1 MVVGHRS
8 SRAVSELTGINQESV
23 RRYLGGQALSIE
35 FLQALCKAFGVSGEW
50 MLTGRGVMKAA
61 DAREA
66 ALRQADA
73 GELLSALAEAVE
85 KLIARVDRLE
95 QLIQIVEVRVRVV
108 EARGSNGSGGAQ
120 SLKREIEH
128 GAETQSGQVK
138 ETPAGG
144 GGGAEG
150 RSPAPPAP
158 GGEAPFGSPQSGR
171 STADRLAELRDALAK
186 RPPQA
191 PG

>member
-8 SRAVSELTGINQESV
+8 SRAVSELTGVNQESV
-23 RRYLGGQALSIE
+23 RRYLGGQAPSIE
-35 FLQALCKAFGVSGEW
+35 FLQALCKAFGISGEW
-50 MLTGRGVMKAA
+50 MLTGRGVMKVA

-108 EARGSNGSGGAQ
+108 EARGPAGAQ
-120 SLKREIEH
+120 NLKREIEH
-128 GAETQSGQVK
+128 GPEAQGGRVK
-138 ETPAGG
+138 ETTEGG
-144 GGGAEG
+144 
-150 RSPAPPAP
+150 S
-158 GGEAPFGSPQSGR
+158 GSPQGGSGAPFEPTQGDR
-171 STADRLAELRDALAK
+171 SAPDRLAELRDALSR